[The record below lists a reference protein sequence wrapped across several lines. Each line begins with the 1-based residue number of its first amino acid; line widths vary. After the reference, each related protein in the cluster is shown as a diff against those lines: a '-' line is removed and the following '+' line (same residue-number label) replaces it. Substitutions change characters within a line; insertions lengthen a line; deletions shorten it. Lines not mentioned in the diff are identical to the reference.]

1 MLTYEQREKIKAS
14 CRPIMNDAC
23 MPLRDRMQA
32 AFDIMLCLYCRSC
45 EAIVGQNVD
54 KEYVTSIASDIGHPS
69 VFSYM
74 SMLLNQ
80 GAEPLGIPQDVYD
93 AMVKRI
99 GKREGIPSG
108 TYFTLN
114 GNC

>member
-1 MLTYEQREKIKAS
+1 
-14 CRPIMNDAC
+14 MNDAC